1 MSHHVMTCELPR
13 QLESFVAIDVAAQE
27 WSNIRMS
34 FLVFRHLALQ
44 FARLFALLARLRV
57 NMVAYKVKDA
67 LVLKIIMQS
76 QQRSAVE
83 RPFQTFGVWALV
95 FFVNSRFLYRNQRR
109 RHRVAIA
116 IYGCLSY
123 RKYLAG
129 FQVNIIDIQ
138 HTYTRLRQSLKC
150 ISVHS
155 AALECRIMI
164 TTSTDVEPGS
174 DQFEIVCNTNEF
186 TNQMRHIVHGAIS

>member
-1 MSHHVMTCELPR
+1 MAL
-13 QLESFVAIDVAAQE
+13 
-27 WSNIRMS
+27 
-34 FLVFRHLALQ
+34 LVFCQVRFP
-44 FARLFALLARLRV
+44 FACFFALLARLRV
-57 NMVAYKVKDA
+57 NMVAYEVTDA

-116 IYGCLSY
+116 ICERLSY

-129 FQVNIIDIQ
+129 FLVMLSIPNTRIY
-138 HTYTRLRQSLKC
+138 TYFCSRTSWCVLIKLR
-150 ISVHS
+150 VY
-155 AALECRIMI
+155 
-164 TTSTDVEPGS
+164 
-174 DQFEIVCNTNEF
+174 NN
-186 TNQMRHIVHGAIS
+186 